1 MTLREFITGELIDII
16 EWNNDGADAAMA
28 WRFSR
33 PNNEIKNGAQLIV
46 RPAQVA
52 ILVDQGTIA
61 DVYQPGR
68 HELSTQNMPVLSRLR
83 GWKYGFASP
92 FKADVVFLSTR
103 QFVGLKWGTANP
115 VILRDAE
122 LGPVRLR
129 AYGTYAL
136 RVVNP
141 EKFVEELSGTT
152 AGFVIDQITDQL
164 RDLIVARVSG
174 VLADGGI
181 SVYELAAKYADVA
194 SRVQE
199 RVAPQFQQYGLS
211 ITQFVIENVSL
222 PKEVEATRW
231 GSAPQA
237 RRPSLRP
244 SPRRRRS
251 WARTSRRRSRPP
263 RGTTPWAPSGTD
275 PWTRRRSCGRGRSR
289 PRHSSGSR
297 GWGTGRRRCRSPS
310 CRGCS
315 GSRGRA
321 LLQARRRRGQ
331 PGGVDALGAGRRRL
345 PRPPS
350 TTASRYGQAGHVHGR
365 MRHVVLATREAKSY
379 VGQSRPPTASR
390 ARDRHAPAD

>member
-1 MTLREFITGELIDII
+1 MTLRDLITGELIDII
-16 EWNNDGADAAMA
+16 EWNDDGADSAMA

-68 HELSTQNMPVLSRLR
+68 HELTTQNMPVLSRIR

-92 FKADVVFLSTR
+92 FKADVIFLSTR

-152 AGFVIDQITDQL
+152 TGFVIEQITAQL
-164 RDLIVARVSG
+164 RDLIVAKVSG
-174 VLADGGI
+174 ALADGGI
-181 SVYELAAKYADVA
+181 SVYELAAKYGDVA
-194 SRVQE
+194 ARVQE

-222 PKEVEATRW
+222 PKEVEATLDQKTRMSML
-231 GSAPQA
+231 GGQLDSYTQLQSADAIREAAQNPSGGAAAGVGIGMGAALGQRAASVTAPQA
-237 RRPSLRP
+237 PPAPVVGAFEPPPLPAAVWYYAVGNARKGPVDQATLTRP
-244 SPRRRRS
+244 
-251 WARTSRRRSRPP
+251 
-263 RGTTPWAPSGTD
+263 GTLTPETLVWKAGMGNWTPAGQVAELAPVFQQKG
-275 PWTRRRSCGRGRSR
+275 
-289 PRHSSGSR
+289 
-297 GWGTGRRRCRSPS
+297 
-310 CRGCS
+310 
-315 GSRGRA
+315 
-321 LLQARRRRGQ
+321 
-331 PGGVDALGAGRRRL
+331 
-345 PRPPS
+345 
-350 TTASRYGQAGHVHGR
+350 
-365 MRHVVLATREAKSY
+365 
-379 VGQSRPPTASR
+379 
-390 ARDRHAPAD
+390 